1 MFALLSLFFDLDLI
15 DSVHWLCFHFPD
27 DRKKHSCVSLL
38 TYLLVL
44 RLLEVVLLRLF
55 ICIAPG
61 VTWCVV
67 EVWDGMIYFS
77 SASRIRI
84 IYLLTSDTAVLSV
97 HRNVMSDKPMSQW
110 FLSYFRCSNDRYCQS
125 LSDTNVGM
133 TLDRP
138 PWLYVHSC
146 MRNVRLSDRRRGWYM
161 AKTPLPQMGYSNTH
175 MHINCM

>member
-1 MFALLSLFFDLDLI
+1 M
-15 DSVHWLCFHFPD
+15 
-27 DRKKHSCVSLL
+27 
-38 TYLLVL
+38 
-44 RLLEVVLLRLF
+44 
-55 ICIAPG
+55 
-61 VTWCVV
+61 V

-110 FLSYFRCSNDRYCQS
+110 FLSYFRCSDDRNCQS

-138 PWLYVHSC
+138 P
-146 MRNVRLSDRRRGWYM
+146 
-161 AKTPLPQMGYSNTH
+161 
-175 MHINCM
+175 